1 MSESLKPRE
10 VVAQPSIPNEASPLL
25 QKVTAFIKRAAAV
38 TLTVGAVTGAVA
50 NVNCSGSD
58 DVFFPEGDGGKGGKG
73 GTGGAGTGGINVGG
87 AGTGGV
93 NVGGAGTGGV
103 NVGGAGT
110 GGINVGGAGTGG
122 VNTGGAGTGGMGTG
136 GMGTGGA
143 PCLGTEINLQD
154 MAEYEYAQYRGGCT
168 DADRI
173 ASSLGGGFTTGN
185 TTLCL
190 EPGDKLVTQVH
201 DNADNN
207 AWQYHLNSGNYL
219 NNVKKV
225 HMLQTAP
232 MDAAT
237 ANLYCTDAL
246 TYTNV
251 NATGDDQDPAADGYK
266 YKADTDGVNIFRGT
280 AN

>member
-1 MSESLKPRE
+1 MSEILKNSPEALSSGKNLSLR
-10 VVAQPSIPNEASPLL
+10 
-25 QKVTAFIKRAAAV
+25 QKVNAITKRTVAIA
-38 TLTVGAVTGAVA
+38 TTVGAMAIAACGID
-50 NVNCSGSD
+50 GID
-58 DVFFPEGDGGKGGKG
+58 DVFCDEGEDCTTVTTG
-73 GTGGAGTGGINVGG
+73 GTGGKGETVSTSTGTGANTSSSGGTGGNGETTST
-87 AGTGGV
+87 GTG
-93 NVGGAGTGGV
+93 A
-103 NVGGAGT
+103 
-110 GGINVGGAGTGG
+110 
-122 VNTGGAGTGGMGTG
+122 NTSSSGGMGGMGGNGGSSMETG
-136 GMGTGGA
+136 GGGATGTGGA

-225 HMLQTAP
+225 HLLQTTP

-251 NATGDDQDPAADGYK
+251 NATGDDQDGTPDGYK
-266 YKADTDGVNIFRGT
+266 YEADTDGVNIFRGT

>member
-1 MSESLKPRE
+1 MKEIFTSSISSTPRSS
-10 VVAQPSIPNEASPLL
+10 VDS
-25 QKVTAFIKRAAAV
+25 QKVVTNLSGRRQKFAKRLFAALAMAGS
-38 TLTVGAVTGAVA
+38 TVLAGDMVQACALDSTGSCDRATNA
-50 NVNCSGSD
+50 HCL
-58 DVFFPEGDGGKGGKG
+58 PME
-73 GTGGAGTGGINVGG
+73 
-87 AGTGGV
+87 
-93 NVGGAGTGGV
+93 
-103 NVGGAGT
+103 
-110 GGINVGGAGTGG
+110 
-122 VNTGGAGTGGMGTG
+122 NTGGAGGSTSSETSSSTGSETSTGGAGGSTVSSSASSSVSSSASSSSSSSGTG
-136 GMGTGGA
+136 GGT
-143 PCLGTEINLQD
+143 CMGTEINLQD

-173 ASSLGGGFTTGN
+173 ADSLGGNFTTGD